1 MAVSET
7 EFKGNPM
14 IVLGQGDEDRYPFQF
29 GLKKAKL
36 VIEHIDAIK
45 DFVEK
50 HTPDEPQEPEEHAEP
65 S

>member
-14 IVLGQGDEDRYPFQF
+14 IVLGQGDGDRYPFQF
-29 GLKKAKL
+29 GLKKARL
-36 VIEHIDAIK
+36 VIEHIEAIK
-45 DFVEK
+45 ACVEK
-50 HTPDEPQEPEEHAEP
+50 HTQEEPPEEP